1 MEIPWWNSNLY
12 FSDVKRNI
20 DFKINLMGCIGIRK
34 CIQRVFDLAVF
45 RIIGILLR
53 KSFLAVNIYWM
64 PVQNQLKWSVLS
76 FVHKFLQ
83 TFSLLI
89 WVISYTTIL
98 WRVLKMFFAQKQSKA
113 DYSKNIWK
121 EESCRH
127 PFICLLA
134 HCISVKKDY
143 WNFSSTNTDI
153 KATIKNAVK
162 HIEKEGADTICVK

>member
-1 MEIPWWNSNLY
+1 
-12 FSDVKRNI
+12 
-20 DFKINLMGCIGIRK
+20 MGCIGIRK

-89 WVISYTTIL
+89 WVICLLPQYFGEF
-98 WRVLKMFFAQKQSKA
+98 WRCFFHKNNQKQIIQRTFQKKKVAGTLSFVSWFTAFQWKKIIETSVLLMQISK
-113 DYSKNIWK
+113 
-121 EESCRH
+121 
-127 PFICLLA
+127 LL
-134 HCISVKKDY
+134 
-143 WNFSSTNTDI
+143 
-153 KATIKNAVK
+153 
-162 HIEKEGADTICVK
+162 